1 MPGEVIDISRSLG
14 PDTPVWP
21 GDPPVV
27 VEPVARWERGDVAA
41 VSRLTLSTHAG
52 THVDPPAHFVPGGT
66 TVDILPLDVLVGPA
80 VVVDLSGGAPID
92 AARLA
97 AALGDGD
104 DDEGEG
110 IGDERI
116 GCPRLLFRT
125 GAADDDPAAAGALTP
140 DGARWLVEH
149 GVRLVGADT
158 LSIEPASTEP
168 ASIEPASIEPAST
181 EPASTEPASTEPG
194 SDAYPVHRILLGAGV
209 IIVEGLDLFGVTPGH
224 YQLACLPLRIAG
236 GDGAPARAVLISQ

>member
-1 MPGEVIDISRSLG
+1 MAGEVIDISRALG

-21 GDPPVV
+21 GDPPVTV
-27 VEPVARWERGDVAA
+27 VPVARVERGDVAA

-52 THVDPPAHFVPGGT
+52 THVDPPAHFVPGGA

-80 VVVDLSGGAPID
+80 VVVDLSEGRGPID

-104 DDEGEG
+104 GNGG
-110 IGDERI
+110 ISS
-116 GCPRLLFRT
+116 PRLLFRT

-158 LSIEPASTEP
+158 LSIEPAS
-168 ASIEPASIEPAST
+168 IEPASI
-181 EPASTEPASTEPG
+181 
-194 SDAYPVHRILLGAGV
+194 DAAGDTYPVHRILLGSGM
-209 IIVEGLDLFGVTPGH
+209 IIVEGLDLFGVTPGR

-236 GDGAPARAVLISQ
+236 GDGAPARAVLIDE